1 VLASVQLAGQ
11 PLGYL
16 FAFANCA
23 GFMLYILLGHR
34 IANTAVGGG
43 SPGLPLSGS
52 DQLGLAMLIAA
63 AAATPFGL
71 VPAAPAFTHP
81 AWLMWGIGVG
91 VCSSVIPYV
100 TDQLAMARLPRATFS
115 LMLALLPAT
124 AAVIG
129 LIVLGQ
135 VPIVRDL
142 AGIGLVILGVAL
154 HRDRDIPPRAA
165 APPMPGPARPGG
177 RGQDL

>member
-1 VLASVQLAGQ
+1 
-11 PLGYL
+11 
-16 FAFANCA
+16 
-23 GFMLYILLGHR
+23 
-34 IANTAVGGG
+34 
-43 SPGLPLSGS
+43 
-52 DQLGLAMLIAA
+52 
-63 AAATPFGL
+63 
-71 VPAAPAFTHP
+71 
-81 AWLMWGIGVG
+81 MWGIGVG

-135 VPIVRDL
+135 VPTVRDL

-177 RGQDL
+177 RGQDLGSPASGVLLTAAGRGSTLARWMSLSWWVGAGPAGWRRRGPSAGRGPIRWWWRGPMRSPRRGGSAMIISG